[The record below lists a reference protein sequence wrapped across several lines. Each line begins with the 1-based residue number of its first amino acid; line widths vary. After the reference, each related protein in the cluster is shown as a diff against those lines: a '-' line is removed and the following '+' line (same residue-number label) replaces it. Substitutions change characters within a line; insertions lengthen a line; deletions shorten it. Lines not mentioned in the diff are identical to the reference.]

1 MENLTP
7 AVATVVASIITG
19 IVAIVV
25 CVLNN
30 RAQRLKFSEEI
41 KKRDAERDKAEA
53 VRDAKLEMWM
63 KSVNQKLDQH
73 NGYAERFGG
82 ADAEP
87 VEHPAADVSIC
98 TAARDDGAGN
108 AAAGRQRTRLAGGRK
123 CCYAESVADRR
134 QEKIRSL

>member
-1 MENLTP
+1 MQNLTP

-73 NGYAERFGG
+73 NGYAERFSEIGEDIAG
-82 ADAEP
+82 IKA
-87 VEHPAADVSIC
+87 SIEF
-98 TAARDDGAGN
+98 
-108 AAAGRQRTRLAGGRK
+108 LK
-123 CCYAESVADRR
+123 
-134 QEKIRSL
+134 EK

>member
-73 NGYAERFGG
+73 NGYAERFSEIGEDIAG
-82 ADAEP
+82 IKA
-87 VEHPAADVSIC
+87 SIEF
-98 TAARDDGAGN
+98 
-108 AAAGRQRTRLAGGRK
+108 LK
-123 CCYAESVADRR
+123 
-134 QEKIRSL
+134 EK

>member
-1 MENLTP
+1 MQNLTP

-41 KKRDAERDKAEA
+41 KQRDAERDKAEA

-63 KSVNQKLDQH
+63 ETVNQKLDQH
-73 NGYAERFGG
+73 NGYAERFSEIGEDIAG
-82 ADAEP
+82 IKA
-87 VEHPAADVSIC
+87 SIEF
-98 TAARDDGAGN
+98 
-108 AAAGRQRTRLAGGRK
+108 LK
-123 CCYAESVADRR
+123 
-134 QEKIRSL
+134 EK

>member
-1 MENLTP
+1 MQNLTP

-19 IVAIVV
+19 VVAIVV

-30 RAQRLKFSEEI
+30 RAQRLKFSEDI

-73 NGYAERFGG
+73 NGYAERFSEIGEDIAG
-82 ADAEP
+82 IKA
-87 VEHPAADVSIC
+87 SIEF
-98 TAARDDGAGN
+98 
-108 AAAGRQRTRLAGGRK
+108 LK
-123 CCYAESVADRR
+123 
-134 QEKIRSL
+134 EK

>member
-1 MENLTP
+1 MQNLTP

-53 VRDAKLEMWM
+53 VRDAKIEMWM

-73 NGYAERFGG
+73 NGYAERFSEIGEDIAG
-82 ADAEP
+82 IKA
-87 VEHPAADVSIC
+87 SIEF
-98 TAARDDGAGN
+98 
-108 AAAGRQRTRLAGGRK
+108 LK
-123 CCYAESVADRR
+123 
-134 QEKIRSL
+134 EK

>member
-1 MENLTP
+1 MQNLTP

-41 KKRDAERDKAEA
+41 KNRDAERDKAEA

-73 NGYAERFGG
+73 NGYAERFSEIGEDIAG
-82 ADAEP
+82 IKA
-87 VEHPAADVSIC
+87 SIEF
-98 TAARDDGAGN
+98 
-108 AAAGRQRTRLAGGRK
+108 LK
-123 CCYAESVADRR
+123 
-134 QEKIRSL
+134 EK

>member
-1 MENLTP
+1 MQNFTP

-41 KKRDAERDKAEA
+41 KQRDAERDKAEA

-73 NGYAERFGG
+73 NGYAEKFGEIG
-82 ADAEP
+82 EA
-87 VEHPAADVSIC
+87 I
-98 TAARDDGAGN
+98 AGIN
-108 AAAGRQRTRLAGGRK
+108 ATISFLK
-123 CCYAESVADRR
+123 
-134 QEKIRSL
+134 EK